1 MATNLVYPIQVAQQM
16 RQLSHEE
23 LKSLTCDDMTLRSI
37 LINLHR
43 SCTNKLIMEFLTF
56 EVADLSALNICF

>member
-1 MATNLVYPIQVAQQM
+1 MATNLVYPIQLAQQM

-23 LKSLTCDDMTLRSI
+23 LKLLTCDDMTLKSI

>member
-23 LKSLTCDDMTLRSI
+23 LKSLTCDDMTLKSI